1 MATRWIRLTLAL
13 ASVVVVSACAASLRH
28 PSIAEVRNNPG
39 RYQDRVVTVEGV
51 VTDSWGLPLIP
62 FKMYKVDDGSGEITV
77 LGRGDRMPTRG
88 AHVRVRGRLNEIGV
102 FGGQSIGLHLKEEDL
117 RVDRS
122 SDRR

>member
-1 MATRWIRLTLAL
+1 MPLRGIRLALVL
-13 ASVVVVSACAASLRH
+13 ASVVVVSGCAASLRH
-28 PSIAEVRNNPG
+28 SSIAEVRNNPG

-51 VTDSWGLPLIP
+51 VTDSWGLPFVP
-62 FKMYKVDDGSGEITV
+62 FKMYKVDDGSGDITV
-77 LGRGDRMPTRG
+77 LGRGDRIPTQG
-88 AHVRVRGRLNEIGV
+88 AHVRVRGRLNALGV